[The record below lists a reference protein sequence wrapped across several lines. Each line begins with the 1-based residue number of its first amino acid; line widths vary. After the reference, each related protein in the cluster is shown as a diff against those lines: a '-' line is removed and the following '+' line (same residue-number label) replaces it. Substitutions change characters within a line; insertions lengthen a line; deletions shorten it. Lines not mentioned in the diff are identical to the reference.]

1 MFIVY
6 EFPSMINRI
15 FHHLESLLKLALKE
29 HVKYYAA
36 NESSKDQKD
45 VIVRFVKALVIE
57 HLFCNHCYQKDL
69 ASEHE
74 K

>member
-45 VIVRFVKALVIE
+45 VIVRFVKA
-57 HLFCNHCYQKDL
+57 
-69 ASEHE
+69 
-74 K
+74 